1 MSYLVLGVGLLIGL
15 LLLGRWFMT
24 APPSQMLTTLKWTL
38 VSLAVLVCGFFLV
51 TGRLAW
57 AVAPLGLVLAAMGR
71 ELMRSL
77 GQRVAAGGMAPG
89 RARRRAGTSSDVE
102 TRYLRMRLDHD
113 SGDMD
118 GDVIRGRFEGRTLGS
133 LSFDELL
140 ALLRDCAQDDEQ
152 STRVLESYLDRAHG
166 ADWRERA
173 AAQAGPEG
181 SSGAGFRA
189 GTMRRE
195 EALEILGLEAGA
207 GDDEIRDAHRRLMS
221 KIHPDHGGSDYL
233 AAKINAAKEALL
245 GG

>member
-1 MSYLVLGVGLLIGL
+1 
-15 LLLGRWFMT
+15 
-24 APPSQMLTTLKWTL
+24 
-38 VSLAVLVCGFFLV
+38 
-51 TGRLAW
+51 
-57 AVAPLGLVLAAMGR
+57 
-71 ELMRSL
+71 
-77 GQRVAAGGMAPG
+77 
-89 RARRRAGTSSDVE
+89 
-102 TRYLRMRLDHD
+102 
-113 SGDMD
+113 
-118 GDVIRGRFEGRTLGS
+118 
-133 LSFDELL
+133 
-140 ALLRDCAQDDEQ
+140 
-152 STRVLESYLDRAHG
+152 VLESYLDRAHG

-245 GG
+245 AG